1 MLIDIQRIS
10 AALEL
15 LCQISAD
22 TRLLQLKNLC
32 INNAGIWAVPENPK
46 DYSPVLYEIQLF
58 GVPAIAG
65 DPAELPHN
73 WCKAARSM
81 LEAMPAAA

>member
-1 MLIDIQRIS
+1 MLIDTQRIG
-10 AALEL
+10 AVLEL
-15 LCQISAD
+15 LGRIEAD

-32 INNAGIWAVPENPK
+32 INNDGIWAVPENPK

-65 DPAELPHN
+65 DPAELPKN
-73 WCKAARSM
+73 WCYAARNM
-81 LEAMPAAA
+81 LKAMPAAA